1 MQGKDRIQYAST
13 ANAPKME
20 KTPSRLESLQNE
32 LCQLSI
38 FAALVRDEIKARC
51 AMIVGDNSP
60 DEEEQ
65 LEERRPVVVPNLVD
79 NMLDNLQSI
88 RADIQAMRM
97 AVQSL

>member
-1 MQGKDRIQYAST
+1 MQGKNRMQYAGT
-13 ANAPKME
+13 ENAPKLE
-20 KTPSRLESLQNE
+20 KDPSKLESLQNGI
-32 LCQLSI
+32 CQLSI
-38 FAALVRDEIKARC
+38 FATSVRDEIKARC
-51 AMIVGDNSP
+51 AMIVGDDSP
-60 DEEEQ
+60 DEEEP